1 MNPEKTMMLTAL
13 LIVPLLVIIPITVN
27 INNANAAGGLDFT
40 TNKDTTATQTTRG
53 IDWTSMCNTVQ
64 IALVQSCGTLVNL
77 SDGTLTTSGETAFGC
92 IRNGALILAAGTL
105 LGQAGP
111 TLGLLGSLAAPTGCG
126 GIVKM
131 DMLSS
136 IGSPST
142 ILGMLK

>member
-1 MNPEKTMMLTAL
+1 MKKM
-13 LIVPLLVIIPITVN
+13 
-27 INNANAAGGLDFT
+27 
-40 TNKDTTATQTTRG
+40 
-53 IDWTSMCNTVQ
+53 S
-64 IALVQSCGTLVNL
+64 
-77 SDGTLTTSGETAFGC
+77 GTLTTSGETAFGC